1 MRISDWS
8 SDVCSSDLPSGSY
21 IRVRSGLPPAPIVRS
36 LALGVVALTLVWIF
50 GLFFIERQDVSEYF
64 RWYVVHYWVEGVW
77 EVIHIALVGF
87 LLVLLFDASVKS
99 VGYAVFWGVAL
110 VWLSGLIRSEE
121 HTSELQSLMRISYAV
136 FCLKKKNTTQIIH
149 IHTLGA
155 STEYLS
161 TQET

>member
-77 EVIHIALVGF
+77 EVIHIALV
-87 LLVLLFDASVKS
+87 DRKS
-99 VGYAVFWGVAL
+99 VV
-110 VWLSGLIRSEE
+110 SGKSVSVRVDLGGRRS
-121 HTSELQSLMRISYAV
+121 I
-136 FCLKKKNTTQIIH
+136 KKKKTKI
-149 IHTLGA
+149 
-155 STEYLS
+155 
-161 TQET
+161 